1 MIQRRVIALLVFFFA
16 VGFCIVHLEGEKI
29 RHVREIAG
37 LRGQLLE
44 FDYQGWQA
52 GARLAKLCSPAELRE
67 RSEKMALGTMA
78 PGPVVEADGARGEEL
93 AAGLIERD

>member
-1 MIQRRVIALLVFFFA
+1 MIQRRVIALLVFFLA
-16 VGFCIVHLEGEKI
+16 VGFCIVHLEGEKT
-29 RHVREIAG
+29 RYVRQIAG

-52 GARLAKLCSPAELRE
+52 GAQLAKLCSPAELRE

-78 PGPVVEADGARGEEL
+78 PGPVVDVDGAKGEEL
-93 AAGLIERD
+93 AAGSTER